1 MYFCKKKRDM
11 KETFFQKQQRLL
23 GKEHSVHRLE
33 VMITHLNKAKET
45 TDTETASVVDDVI
58 LVLERTKDDLENGR
72 FSIPPAL

>member
-1 MYFCKKKRDM
+1 M

-58 LVLERTKDDLENGR
+58 LILKRTKDDLENGR
-72 FSIPPAL
+72 FSIPLASGR